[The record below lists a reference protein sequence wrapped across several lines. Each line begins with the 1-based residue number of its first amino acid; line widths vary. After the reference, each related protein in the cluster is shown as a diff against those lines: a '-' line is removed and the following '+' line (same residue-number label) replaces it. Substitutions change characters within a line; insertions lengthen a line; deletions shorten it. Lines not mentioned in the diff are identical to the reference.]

1 MGFTVQEKA
10 NITGEFKKWSLPMTA
25 NLFLLRSLCYF
36 LIKQCSS
43 TWRVQAERERAMQS
57 ILLRKVEVEDVMPIE
72 VKLFKL
78 CKNFGRSIKV
88 GKDAKI
94 SSKDPSS
101 N

>member
-1 MGFTVQEKA
+1 
-10 NITGEFKKWSLPMTA
+10 
-25 NLFLLRSLCYF
+25 
-36 LIKQCSS
+36 
-43 TWRVQAERERAMQS
+43 MQS